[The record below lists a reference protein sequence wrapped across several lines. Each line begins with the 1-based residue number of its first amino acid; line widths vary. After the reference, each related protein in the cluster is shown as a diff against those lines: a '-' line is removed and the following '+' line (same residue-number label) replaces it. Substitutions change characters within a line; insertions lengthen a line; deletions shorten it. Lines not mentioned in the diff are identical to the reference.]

1 MTFED
6 FVRTQLEL
14 RANVTLGRAMDSSS
28 ASIITWSDKL
38 SGIHVWNVEGDVI
51 THLAYV
57 PEGSGS
63 QN

>member
-14 RANVTLGRAMDSSS
+14 RANVTLGRAGDGSS

-38 SGIHVWNVEGDVI
+38 EGVHVWDVEGDMV

-57 PEGSGS
+57 PEGPGS